1 MNILDKAVE
10 HFDGKE
16 TIEIEVPEWESVIY
30 STPFTLAEQKKL
42 YKFAKDDDME
52 FLVRAII
59 LKAMDGDGE
68 KIFDLSDKQK
78 LMNRVDPKVLSR
90 IAEQMSKSE
99 SVEDQLGN

>member
-1 MNILDKAVE
+1 MSILDKAVE
-10 HFDGKE
+10 HFDSKE
-16 TIEIEVPEWESVIY
+16 TIEIDVPEWETVIY
-30 STPFTLAEQKKL
+30 ATPFTLAEQRKL

-59 LKAMDGDGE
+59 LKAMDKDGE

-78 LMNRVDPKVLSR
+78 MMNRVDPKVLSR
-90 IAEQMSKSE
+90 IATEMSASE